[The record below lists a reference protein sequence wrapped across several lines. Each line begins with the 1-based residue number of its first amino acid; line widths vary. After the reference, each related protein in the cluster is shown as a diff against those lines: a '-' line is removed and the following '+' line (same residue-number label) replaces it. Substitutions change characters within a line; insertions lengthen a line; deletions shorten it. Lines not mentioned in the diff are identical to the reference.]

1 MFLHLCSRIEVIHCD
16 DVLKILGDE
25 VILQEGKSFIDCK
38 LESASTYQGAKQ
50 PNSAGVILNE
60 TINAKMKYG
69 KDSFFLKFPLE
80 YFIVRVHTSEGI
92 FIVGSL
98 DYPAVMTLTTDKTY
112 INLTFKASSPA

>member
-25 VILQEGKSFIDCK
+25 VILQEGKSFFDCK

-50 PNSAGVILNE
+50 QNSAGVILNE
-60 TINAKMKYG
+60 TINAKMKYFE
-69 KDSFFLKFPLE
+69 DCIFLKFPLE
-80 YFIVRVHTSEGI
+80 YYILKVFTNHGV